1 VNEPLGPFSAILLV
15 VPATALWIAI
25 RALYGRKRR
34 LAADP
39 MHVLLSLSSAI
50 MFALAGMGVLF
61 GLVGMW
67 FLFIPLPIVLIVLA
81 LMLIDRTR
89 RSEHR
94 GLIWAL
100 AAAAQRGV
108 PLAES
113 ARAYADETLGNT
125 GARATVLAEALE
137 RGQPLADA
145 VHKARL
151 RMGTAMKVAVRVG
164 ERVGALGPAMR
175 QQLQDSEQFDAAL
188 RDAIGR
194 FFYLASVIF
203 TMVGICIFMML
214 RIVPVFQRMFE
225 EFEVPLPELT
235 QYIIDFASS
244 RNTRLVGSAVT
255 FLSLALFGIVLLA
268 FALWDLIF
276 ERRSRSGTVF
286 DSEIGR
292 SDDAAPRSDVGDFL
306 TWWLFRPRRVIAAI
320 VAVVFVAYTLSPGRI
335 LQFSLLSTALLAM
348 LACCFGGMLFF
359 AGFFPRGLPGIWRLF
374 KRFDGALV
382 MRALALATRRQLP
395 LPVGLRVVADTYPMN
410 IVSGRLDKAAAR
422 VEAGMPWCDSLL
434 QTGLISRAD
443 AAVLNAAERTGNLD
457 WALEETAD
465 SALRRELYRIQVL
478 LQVLFPIALLAVAAV
493 VFVFV
498 VGLFLPLVKL
508 IESLA

>member
-1 VNEPLGPFSAILLV
+1 VNESLGPFSAILLA
-15 VPATALWIAI
+15 VPATALWIAV
-25 RALYGRKRR
+25 RALYGRKQR

-50 MFALAGMGVLF
+50 MFALAGMGMLF

-67 FLFIPLPIVLIVLA
+67 FLFIPLPIVLIILA

-94 GLIWAL
+94 GLVWAL

-113 ARAYADETLGNT
+113 ARAYADETLGDT
-125 GARATVLAEALE
+125 GARATALAEALE
-137 RGQPLADA
+137 RGQPLAEA
-145 VHKARL
+145 VQKARL

-164 ERVGALGPAMR
+164 ERVGALGPAMK

-194 FFYLASVIF
+194 FLYLACVIF
-203 TMVGICIFMML
+203 TMLGVCVFIML
-214 RIVPVFQRMFE
+214 RIVPVFQRIFQ
-225 EFEVPLPELT
+225 EFGVQLPELT
-235 QYIIDFASS
+235 QAVIDVASS
-244 RNTRLVGSAVT
+244 RSTHFVGSAVT
-255 FLSLALFGIVLLA
+255 FLSLAFFGFVLLA
-268 FALWDLIF
+268 FTLWDVF
-276 ERRSRSGTVF
+276 MERRSGAK
-286 DSEIGR
+286 
-292 SDDAAPRSDVGDFL
+292 AAGAGFAR
-306 TWWLFRPRRVIAAI
+306 WLFRPRRVIGAI
-320 VAVVFVAYTLSPGRI
+320 MILLLLFVLCLVNPVQISRLG
-335 LQFSLLSTALLAM
+335 LLGSALLAL
-348 LACCFGGMLFF
+348 LACGLGGMLFF
-359 AGFFPRGLPGIWRLF
+359 AGWFPRGLPGIWRLF

-382 MRALALATRRQLP
+382 MRALALSTRHQLP
-395 LPVGLRVVADTYPMN
+395 LPVGLRVVAETYPLN
-410 IVSGRLDKAAAR
+410 VVSGRLDKAATR

-443 AAVLNAAERTGNLD
+443 AAVLKSAERAGNLD
-457 WALEETAD
+457 WALEEMAD
-465 SALRRELYRIQVL
+465 RTLRRELYRIQVL
-478 LQVLFPIALLAVAAV
+478 LQVLFPMALLAVAAV